1 MTDPLG
7 QSQVI
12 PYLQGLHERGHQ
24 VWILSCEKPERFKI
38 HEQSIKKLL
47 KNSGISWVPEFYTA
61 KPPVLSTIK
70 DIKNLKKRAETI
82 IKKHNIDVLHCRS
95 YISALVGEAMKKKYG
110 LPWIFDM
117 RGFWAD
123 ERVDGGL
130 WNLSNPLFKMVYK
143 YFKRKEKD
151 FLKDAVHVIS
161 LTENAKAEINSW
173 AGFEKVPIEVVP
185 CCADLELFSRNSIQT
200 EAIKQKRMQLSISD
214 DAFVISYLGSLGTW
228 YMLEEML
235 DFFKLL
241 KIDFPQAVFLFITGD
256 SKESITQV
264 ASSKG
269 IDTESLRIIS
279 AQRAEVPLLASI
291 SDVSIFFI
299 KPVFSKKASSPTK
312 MGELMSLGIPL
323 ICNSGVGDVASIL
336 KDGGNGVLVSEFTK
350 EAYLKAIRELPDV
363 LKKSPQLN
371 IACASAYYALSDGV
385 KKYASVYDRIV

>member
-12 PYLQGLHERGHQ
+12 PYLQGLKDRGHE
-24 VWILSCEKPERFKI
+24 VWILSCEKPERFGK
-38 HEQSIKKLL
+38 HQKSIEKLL
-47 KNSGISWVPEFYTA
+47 NDSGIYWIPEIYTS

-70 DIKNLKKRAETI
+70 DIRNLKKQADAI
-82 IKKHNIDVLHCRS
+82 INEHKIDVLHCRS
-95 YISALVGEAMKKKYG
+95 YISALVGEAMKKKHG

-130 WNLSNPLFKMVYK
+130 WNLSNPLFSLVYK
-143 YFKRKEKD
+143 YFKRKEKA
-151 FLKDAVHVIS
+151 FLKDAIHVIS
-161 LTENAKAEINSW
+161 LTENAKQEINSW
-173 AGFEKVPIEVVP
+173 KGFENVPIQVVP
-185 CCADLELFSRNSIQT
+185 CCADLDLFNKESIKP
-200 EAIKQKRMQLSISD
+200 EAKKTIKTKLEIPE

-228 YMLEEML
+228 YMLDEML

-241 KIDFPQAVFLFITGD
+241 KTNYPKAIFLFITGD
-256 SKESITQV
+256 SEESIIKV
-264 ASSKG
+264 AISKG
-269 IDTESLRIIS
+269 VQSNDLRILS

-336 KDGGNGVLVSEFTK
+336 EDGGNGVLISEFTK
-350 EAYLKAIRELPDV
+350 EAYLQAIKELPDV
-363 LKKSPQLN
+363 LKKSPHLN
-371 IACASAYYALSDGV
+371 VACASAYYALSDGV
-385 KKYASVYDRIV
+385 EKYAGVYSRIA

>member
-47 KNSGISWVPEFYTA
+47 KDSGISWIPEFYTA
-61 KPPVLSTIK
+61 KPPVLSTLK
-70 DIKNLKKRAETI
+70 DIRNLKNRAETI
-82 IKKHNIDVLHCRS
+82 IKEHNIDVLHCRS

-173 AGFEKVPIEVVP
+173 MGFEKVPIEVVP

-241 KIDFPQAVFLFITGD
+241 KLDFPQAVFLFITGD

-336 KDGGNGVLVSEFTK
+336 EDGGNGVLISEFTT
-350 EAYLKAIRELPDV
+350 EAYLQAIGELPDV
-363 LKKSPQLN
+363 MKKSPQLN